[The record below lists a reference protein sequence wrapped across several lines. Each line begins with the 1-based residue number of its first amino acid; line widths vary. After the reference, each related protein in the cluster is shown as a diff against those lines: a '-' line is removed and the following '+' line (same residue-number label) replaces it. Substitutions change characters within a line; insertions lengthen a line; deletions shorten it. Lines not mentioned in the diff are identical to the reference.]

1 MALNLHLKF
10 RDNKSLV
17 SATPDVIKAKG
28 NFFYRGFKGGAFV
41 SSASISLFG
50 GSPGSFNH

>member
-10 RDNKSLV
+10 RHNKSLV

-28 NFFYRGFKGGAFV
+28 SF
-41 SSASISLFG
+41 L
-50 GSPGSFNH
+50 PGV